1 MGINVEPIKT
11 KKVYRVIIEQILQ
24 MICSGELE
32 VGQRLP
38 PERELAE
45 MFQVS
50 RPSVR
55 EAMRVM
61 EVMGLLDRRPGGGS
75 VVTDLN
81 IGELLNM
88 LSPVFLKRGG
98 FAIEL
103 VELRYL
109 LETRAAEL
117 AAEQITPD
125 KAESLRSCIARMAGA
140 GREGDSEAEARADIE
155 FHETIFAIS
164 DNYVLQQ
171 AARFVTSLLENSV
184 RFGRRVILEG
194 GYENQK
200 LLEQH
205 RRILDGIAAGKPAEA
220 RAAMETHMKL
230 VFEYYLRADRG
241 APGETV

>member
-1 MGINVEPIKT
+1 MSIRVQPVKT
-11 KKVYRVIIEQILQ
+11 KKVYQVIIEQILE
-24 MICSGELE
+24 MIRTGELT
-32 VGQRLP
+32 VGEKLP

-45 MFQVS
+45 MFHVS

-55 EAMRVM
+55 EALRVM

-88 LSPVFLKRGG
+88 LSPIFLKRGG
-98 FAIEL
+98 LAIEL

-117 AAEQITPD
+117 AARNITAEKAKALEECIVRMEAAGEAGD
-125 KAESLRSCIARMAGA
+125 AES
-140 GREGDSEAEARADIE
+140 EARADIE
-155 FHETIFAIS
+155 FHETIFALTE
-164 DNYVLQQ
+164 NYVLQE

-194 GYENQK
+194 GYENRK

-205 RRILDGIAAGKPAEA
+205 RRILVAISAGEPELA
-220 RAAMETHMKL
+220 RGAMETHMDL
-230 VFEYYLRADRG
+230 VFEYYLRVEKKR
-241 APGETV
+241 

>member
-1 MGINVEPIKT
+1 MTIKVQPVKT
-11 KKVYRVIIEQILQ
+11 KKVYQVIIEQILE
-24 MICSGELE
+24 MIRTGELA
-32 VGQRLP
+32 VGEKLP

-45 MFQVS
+45 MFHVS

-55 EAMRVM
+55 EALRVM

-88 LSPVFLKRGG
+88 LSPIFLKRGG
-98 FAIEL
+98 LAIEL

-117 AAEQITPD
+117 AARNITPG
-125 KAESLRSCIARMAGA
+125 KALSLEKCVDRMASA
-140 GREGDSEAEARADIE
+140 AEARDSEAEAQADIE
-155 FHETIFAIS
+155 FHETIFALTE
-164 DNYVLQQ
+164 NYVLQE

-194 GYENQK
+194 GYENRE

-205 RRILDGIAAGKPAEA
+205 RRILAAIAAGEPELS
-220 RAAMETHMKL
+220 RAAMETHMNL
-230 VFEYYLRADRG
+230 VFEYYLRA
-241 APGETV
+241 EKK